1 MKNTILMKQT
11 MSNPKDA
18 DNEAIELE
26 NIKDDVCLI
35 QFKLV
40 HKFTLKQVNTF
51 SFINM
56 PSNKASDINLE
67 ILQEILSKQSQKRTY
82 AKRVSSAIHRDYL
95 PYNKSIL
102 TRILY
107 QQLKK

>member
-1 MKNTILMKQT
+1 MKQT
-11 MSNPKDA
+11 MANPKDA

-40 HKFTLKQVNTF
+40 HKYSLKQVNTF

-56 PSNKASDINLE
+56 PSNKAADVNLE
-67 ILQEILSKQSQKRTY
+67 VLQEIVYKQG
-82 AKRVSSAIHRDYL
+82 
-95 PYNKSIL
+95 
-102 TRILY
+102 
-107 QQLKK
+107 